1 MKANPSW
8 IIIVDIFWKGHVP
21 QYHKFF
27 IENIL
32 GRNFHVLSISD
43 GLAEIKHW
51 SKSLDKKDRKRFHA
65 IQFDSTHATGYF
77 VWLCSQIFS
86 FFSILENL
94 GVPKSGFFKKFFS
107 VVYNW
112 RNLNSIINKFSIQ
125 HEIKPILVFI
135 GYLDS
140 SFLFT
145 GITSKIVDAI
155 FKHPWSGVYLG
166 PTEFRATVLKR
177 GKSIVERLFPAHK
190 IFLSKNLR
198 AVFVSD
204 EAVIKPMSAYANSP
218 VLFLPELMK
227 QTLPQSESELTRKI
241 KKKAGQRKVVSLL
254 GVIAKRKGVEL
265 FVKTANSLLSE
276 NMFFLVAGKIN
287 QDKDTDF
294 VIEKLSELQANSYTY
309 LQTIEEDKYFNELI
323 QLSDI
328 VFLGY
333 RAFYHGSGILTKAA
347 YFNRPVIAT
356 KGHCI
361 GERVEKYNLGIT
373 IEEDN
378 HNQYIAALKLLTYNP
393 ELQMSSACKEYLN
406 IHSISNFNKSLNKL
420 VKIIGKG

>member
-1 MKANPSW
+1 MKANQSW

-27 IENIL
+27 IENLL

-94 GVPKSGFFKKFFS
+94 GVPKSQFFKRFLS
-107 VVYNW
+107 VLFNW
-112 RNLNSIINKFSIQ
+112 INLNSIIKEFSTQ
-125 HEIKPILVFI
+125 HNIRPKLVFI
-135 GYLDS
+135 GYLDAP
-140 SFLFT
+140 FNFT
-145 GITSKIVDAI
+145 GITSKIVDVI
-155 FKHPWSGVYLG
+155 FQFPWTGVYLG
-166 PTEFRATVLKR
+166 PTEFRETIPKR
-177 GKSIVERLFPAHK
+177 EKSFAEQLFPSHN
-190 IFLSKNLR
+190 ILLSKNLR
-198 AVFVSD
+198 AIFVSD
-204 EAVIKPMSAYANSP
+204 EGVIEPMSAYTNSP

-227 QTLPQSESELTRKI
+227 QTLPQSESELARKI
-241 KKKAGQRKVVSLL
+241 KEKAGQKKIVSLL

-265 FVKTANSLLSE
+265 FVKSANVLFSE
-276 NMFFLVAGKIN
+276 NIFFLVAGKIN

-294 VIEKLSELQANSYTY
+294 IIKKLSELQTNSYTY
-309 LQTIEEDKYFNELI
+309 LQTIEDDKYFNELI

-333 RAFYHGSGILTKAA
+333 KAFYHGSGILTKAA
-347 YFNRPVIAT
+347 YFNKSVIAT

-361 GERVEKYNLGIT
+361 GERVEKYKLGIT

-378 HNQYIAALKLLTYNP
+378 HKQCIAALKLLTYNP
-393 ELQMSSACKEYLN
+393 GLQMSSACKEYLN
-406 IHSISNFNKSLNKL
+406 IHSISNFNKSVNEL
-420 VKIIGKG
+420 VNLLDIN